1 MENWKEALWLT
12 KLELKYYA
20 KSFLLLLGI
29 LIMLLIII
37 VPTMAD
43 YFENSTLGIDV
54 FFILAFC
61 IITTWIKPKQF
72 QNQDHSNGLLLS
84 PYLVI
89 LQQLPIKKEIMIKHR
104 FLTYIIISIPFNILF
119 LVSLYLLTPIIH
131 DTMPIGTYLV
141 FSIFWLCFS
150 IYVGCS
156 EIVTESGADKAL
168 LIMRGLV
175 LGFISVLAIIIVFH
189 KVYPRGFVHWTIY
202 VSTNFPILV
211 ILISVSLAI
220 FGFKFWMK
228 RMDRK
233 IERIDYL

>member
-1 MENWKEALWLT
+1 MENWKKAFWLT
-12 KLELKYYA
+12 KLELRYYA

-29 LIMLLIII
+29 LIMLLIFI

-61 IITTWIKPKQF
+61 IVTTWVKPKQF
-72 QNQDHSNGLLLS
+72 QIQDHSNGLLLS
-84 PYLVI
+84 PHLVM
-89 LQQLPIKKEIMIKHR
+89 LNQLPTRRGMIVKHR

-119 LVSLYLLTPIIH
+119 LLFLYILTPIIH

-141 FSIFWLCFS
+141 FSIFWLCLS
-150 IYVGCS
+150 IYIGCS
-156 EIVTESGADKAL
+156 EIVTEAGDDKVL
-168 LIMRGLV
+168 LIIRGLV
-175 LGFISVLAIIIVFH
+175 LGFISVITMIIVFH
-189 KVYPRGFVHWTIY
+189 KIYPRGFVHWTIY
-202 VSTNFPILV
+202 ISTNFPVLV
-211 ILISVSLAI
+211 ILISISLAI

-233 IERIDYL
+233 IKKIDYL